1 MPVTTFKLS
10 YIEAKQLM
18 MAAVESAEYH
28 NVPGAIAIV
37 DNGGNPML
45 VESLENTMSS
55 ASNIAIGKAATAAA
69 FIRPTIEIE
78 KAILKGRSPMLTLDS
93 VSQPYVPLKGGY
105 PIWYEGHLLGAVA
118 VAGTMDADMDEVVVL
133 EALENVSFNC
143 MSTLSNE

>member
-1 MPVTTFKLS
+1 MPVPTFKLS

-18 MAAVESAEYH
+18 MVAVESAQYH

-55 ASNIAIGKAATAAA
+55 AAKIAIGKAATAAA

-78 KAILKGRSPMLTLDS
+78 KVILAGRSPMLMLDS
-93 VSQPYVPLKGGY
+93 VTSQSYVPLKGGY
-105 PIWYEGHLLGAVA
+105 PIWYEGHLLGAIA
-118 VAGTMDADMDEVVVL
+118 VAGTMDAEMDEVVVL
-133 EALENVSFNC
+133 EALENVNFNS
-143 MSTLSNE
+143 MSTI